1 MLEGGRWDDSTLGVK
16 KLGGWRQRVVKR
28 GWRSPGKVCALF
40 GAAYVQESV
49 SFESQEGESEVGRHT
64 HVLNFFFLVFFFLGR
79 PFGHMSDEFE
89 LRRLVRSDYFPYSY
103 ACASLHDVHH
113 DVRSTTRRSVTRWG
127 RVARYKAAT
136 TYRSSWLRP

>member
-64 HVLNFFFLVFFFLGR
+64 HVLNFFFFFWFFFSWDVLLG
-79 PFGHMSDEFE
+79 
-89 LRRLVRSDYFPYSY
+89 
-103 ACASLHDVHH
+103 
-113 DVRSTTRRSVTRWG
+113 T
-127 RVARYKAAT
+127 
-136 TYRSSWLRP
+136 